1 MGRIE
6 RFCPKFLD
14 FVNQLVNFAF
24 KKFKRT
30 LSQQTIKKI
39 YQVLVYIMTLDVI
52 PQTYLKSIS
61 GVPGLFEIRVEDQGN
76 IYRLFCCM
84 DEGNLVILFNGF
96 QKKTQK
102 TPRKEI
108 ETAKKIMKE
117 YESDTDRGFD
127 RGRFR

>member
-1 MGRIE
+1 MKKEFKRQVTVYG
-6 RFCPKFLD
+6 D
-14 FVNQLVNFAF
+14 YF

-61 GVPGLFEIRVEDQGN
+61 GVPGLFEIRVEEQGD
-76 IYRLFCCM
+76 IYRICCGR
-84 DEGNLVILFNGF
+84 DEGDLVILFSGLEK
-96 QKKTQK
+96 QTQK

-108 ETAKKIMKE
+108 ETATRIMKE
-117 YESDTDRGFD
+117 YLNKKKKAEDHG
-127 RGRFR
+127 

>member
-1 MGRIE
+1 MKKEFKRQVTVYG
-6 RFCPKFLD
+6 D
-14 FVNQLVNFAF
+14 YF

-30 LSQQTIKKI
+30 LGRQTINKI

-52 PQTYLKSIS
+52 PKTYLKSIT

-76 IYRLFCCM
+76 IYRIFCCM

-108 ETAKKIMKE
+108 ETATRIMKE
-117 YESDTDRGFD
+117 YFNNKKKLEDHG
-127 RGRFR
+127 